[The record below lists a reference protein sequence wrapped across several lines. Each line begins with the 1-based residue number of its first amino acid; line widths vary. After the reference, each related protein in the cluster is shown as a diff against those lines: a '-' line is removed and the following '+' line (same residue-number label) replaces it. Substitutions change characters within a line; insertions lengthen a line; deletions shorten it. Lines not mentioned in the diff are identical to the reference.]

1 MLKIENQMILN
12 QYIKITEFMGRLL
25 GRDYEIVLHDL
36 SDVDHSIVAIANN
49 YISGRE
55 IGGPST
61 NVALQIISDKSYMT
75 HDFRAHY
82 AGVSKD
88 GKRLASST
96 LFIKNSSND
105 LIGLLCVNFDSS
117 RYQELS
123 EKLLALRHVDPYID
137 SNFQFNES
145 IVNPA
150 PVFPETAE
158 FHPPQDEEIET
169 FFNSTDDVTKEFARQ
184 AMADL
189 GISSNRL
196 TADEKKYIVE
206 RMNERGA
213 FLMKGAVKDA
223 AEALDCSQA
232 TIYRYLSEL
241 KDRTDQSKLA

>member
-1 MLKIENQMILN
+1 MKLEDQMIMN

-49 YISGRE
+49 YISGRAV
-55 IGGPST
+55 GGPLT

-96 LFIKNSSND
+96 LFIKNSRNE
-105 LIGLLCVNFDSS
+105 LIGLLCVNFDDS

-123 EKLLALRHVDPYID
+123 EKLVALRHVDPYID

-145 IVNPA
+145 MANPA
-150 PVFPETAE
+150 PAFPELTE
-158 FHPPQDEEIET
+158 YPLPQEDAVET
-169 FFNSTDDVTKEFARQ
+169 FFNSTDDVTKEVAKQ

-189 GISSNRL
+189 GISSDRL
-196 TADEKKYIVE
+196 TTDEKINIVE
-206 RMNERGA
+206 KMNERGA
-213 FLMKGAVKDA
+213 FLLKGAVKDA
-223 AEALDCSQA
+223 AEVLDCSQA

-241 KDRTDQSKLA
+241 RDRGEQSKLA